1 MVALVLVLGL
11 MAADRAPQQHTA
23 TASEASGDPTETSTP
38 AGADA
43 ESSADTQ
50 VDHPLRSF
58 TFAATGDFLLHAP
71 VQRQGAENAGGAG
84 YSFAPMLTV
93 TSPIISGVDLAICH
107 METPV
112 SEDDTS
118 LSGYPVFNV
127 PREIAADAKA
137 AGYDG
142 CDTASN
148 HTLDKGAA
156 GVASTL
162 DVLDAAGLKHTGSF
176 RSALDAVTPTIY
188 DVHGIKFGHLA
199 YAYGTNGIPMPADK
213 PWSLNLIDANKIL
226 ADAAA
231 TKQAGADFVAVS
243 LHWGNEYQ
251 SAPTPDQQALAHQ
264 LLRLTRHRLHHRR
277 TRPRRAADRED
288 RRQVRRLRHGQLP
301 VEPGLTQHPDAV
313 AGRHDPASRGER
325 EQPDGSFKA
334 TKVDYTPTWVDRS
347 NFLVTLATPQANKA
361 SYERTVAAITSLGPL
376 AYQGEPIFTAITADP
391 GGLTR
396 SGDLVVGSRLTSAQF
411 GYGGSAAQFLGSR
424 PNTLQTMI
432 GKVEAAGIDHHRLR
446 RSPQLPRRLRV
457 RRFARGPR

>member
-1 MVALVLVLGL
+1 M
-11 MAADRAPQQHTA
+11 
-23 TASEASGDPTETSTP
+23 
-38 AGADA
+38 
-43 ESSADTQ
+43 
-50 VDHPLRSF
+50 
-58 TFAATGDFLLHAP
+58 HAP
-71 VQRQGAENAGGAG
+71 VQRQGAENAGGSG

-107 METPV
+107 METPI

-156 GVASTL
+156 GVTSTL

-188 DVHGIKFGHLA
+188 DVHGIKVGHLA

-243 LHWGNEYQ
+243 LHWGTEYQ
-251 SAPTPDQQALAHQ
+251 SAPTPEQQALARQ
-264 LLRLTRHRLHHRR
+264 LLASPDIDFIIGAHVHVVQPIEKIGDKYVAYGMGNFLSNQGSPNTPTPSQDGMIL
-277 TRPRRAADRED
+277 
-288 RRQVRRLRHGQLP
+288 QV
-301 VEPGLTQHPDAV
+301 AV
-313 AGRHDPASRGER
+313 Q
-325 EQPDGSFKA
+325 EQPNGSFKA

-347 NFLVTLATPQANKA
+347 NFLVTLATPQSNKA
-361 SYERTVAAITSLGPL
+361 SYDRTVASITSLGPL

-391 GGLTR
+391 
-396 SGDLVVGSRLTSAQF
+396 
-411 GYGGSAAQFLGSR
+411 
-424 PNTLQTMI
+424 
-432 GKVEAAGIDHHRLR
+432 AG
-446 RSPQLPRRLRV
+446 
-457 RRFARGPR
+457 

>member
-1 MVALVLVLGL
+1 MNRRDRVLLAVGVVVALVLVLGL
-11 MAADRAPQQHTA
+11 VGATRHRTTTASNEASTAPTEKSTPEEDAPDTEADR
-23 TASEASGDPTETSTP
+23 
-38 AGADA
+38 
-43 ESSADTQ
+43 
-50 VDHPLRSF
+50 PLRSF

-71 VQRQGAENAGGAG
+71 VQRQAAENAGGTG

-93 TSPIISGVDLAICH
+93 TAPIISGADLAICH

-127 PREIAADAKA
+127 PHEIAADAKA

-148 HTLDKGAA
+148 HTLDRGAA

-176 RSALDAVTPTIY
+176 RSALEAVTPTIY
-188 DVHGIKFGHLA
+188 DVDGIKFGHLA

-231 TKQAGADFVAVS
+231 TKHAGAEFVAVS

-251 SAPTPDQQALAHQ
+251 SAPTPEQQTLARQ
-264 LLRLTRHRLHHRR
+264 LLASPDIDFIIGAHVHVVQPIEKIGDKYVAYGMGNFLSNQGSPNTPTPSQDGMIL
-277 TRPRRAADRED
+277 
-288 RRQVRRLRHGQLP
+288 QV
-301 VEPGLTQHPDAV
+301 AV
-313 AGRHDPASRGER
+313 N
-325 EQPDGSFKA
+325 EQPDGAFKA

-347 NFLVTLATPQANKA
+347 NFLITLATPQANDA
-361 SYERTVAAITSLGPL
+361 SYERTVAAVTSLGPL
-376 AYQGEPIFTAITADP
+376 AYQGEPIFTAIKADP
-391 GGLTR
+391 
-396 SGDLVVGSRLTSAQF
+396 
-411 GYGGSAAQFLGSR
+411 
-424 PNTLQTMI
+424 
-432 GKVEAAGIDHHRLR
+432 AG
-446 RSPQLPRRLRV
+446 
-457 RRFARGPR
+457 